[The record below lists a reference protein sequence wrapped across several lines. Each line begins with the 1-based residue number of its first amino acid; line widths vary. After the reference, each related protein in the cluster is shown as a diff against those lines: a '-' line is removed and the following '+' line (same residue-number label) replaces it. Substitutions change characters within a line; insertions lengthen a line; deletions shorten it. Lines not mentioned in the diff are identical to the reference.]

1 MRESISNSEGY
12 IYFNKQRKRWNACY
26 PVFDKKKKKDMI
38 KTKSF
43 ESEREAKQ
51 FLNTKMYQRENPL
64 FIKNNG
70 IPFCEMMRVNARS
83 KLETKQIT
91 EVTYMRTLQTIS
103 QIEKFPI
110 GKKNIDE
117 ITSEELQTF
126 LNSHENLSNSTL
138 KKLYQQLNATFENA
152 INRGYLTKN
161 PMALVIKPESEKE
174 DREVRALT
182 FDEQKAFTD
191 YLMERQIDN
200 CKYKTVFLIQMFMGL
215 RIGEVLALTMPD
227 IDLENRRINIKRTLT
242 RDERGAVI
250 MGKKTKTYSG
260 KRSVP
265 IPNYIYD
272 SIIEQMNYAALQ
284 PNNDEKILF
293 KPDYSQYTDRGNVN
307 SELKRIMKRYF
318 GILDIT
324 THSLR
329 HTFGTRCIEAGM
341 APVVVKKLMG
351 HKDIRVTL
359 NTYTSVYDSF
369 KEKEI
374 EKVNQ
379 YFLKENMI
387 EAIDALEKLNKN
399 EAKQLVDGLESKDA
413 LRRLD
418 GIINPKEP
426 LWSEMFRGSDEK

>member
-12 IYFNKQRKRWNACY
+12 VYFNKQRKKWNACY
-26 PVFDKKKKKDMI
+26 PVFDKEKKRDRI

-43 ESEREAKQ
+43 ETEREAKQ
-51 FLNTKMYQRENPL
+51 FLATIMYQRENPL
-64 FIKNNG
+64 YIKNNG
-70 IPFCEMMRVNARS
+70 IPFCEMMRVNART
-83 KLETKQIT
+83 KLNTKQIT
-91 EVTYMRTLQTIS
+91 EVTFMRTMQTIA
-103 QIEKFPI
+103 QIEKYPI

-117 ITSEELQTF
+117 ITAEELQTF

-138 KKLYQQLNATFENA
+138 KKLYQQLNATFNNA

-161 PMALVIKPESEKE
+161 PMATVIKPESEKE
-174 DREVRALT
+174 DKEVRALT
-182 FDEQKAFTD
+182 FEEQKKFTD
-191 YLMERQIDN
+191 FLMEREVDK
-200 CKYKTVFLIQMFMGL
+200 CKYKNVFLIQMFMGL
-215 RIGEVLALTMPD
+215 RIGEVLALTMSD
-227 IDLENRRINIKRTLT
+227 IDLENRRINIKKTLT

-250 MGKKTKTYSG
+250 MGKRTKTYSG

-265 IPNYIYD
+265 IQNFVYD
-272 SIIEQMNYAALQ
+272 SIIEQMEIASNQ
-284 PNNDEKILF
+284 PNNPEQLLF
-293 KPDYSQYTDRGNVN
+293 KPDYCSYTDRGNVN
-307 SELKRIMKRYF
+307 SELKRIMKKYF
-318 GILDIT
+318 NVNDIT

-329 HTFGTRCIEAGM
+329 HTFGTRCIEAGV

-387 EAIDALEKLNKN
+387 DAIKVLEKLDK
-399 EAKQLVDGLESKDA
+399 EEVKELLEGLEKKEA
-413 LRRLD
+413 LKILD
-418 GIINPKEP
+418 GRIKSKQTDWYDHFEG
-426 LWSEMFRGSDEK
+426 MYTK

>member
-12 IYFNKQRKRWNACY
+12 VYFNKQRKKWNACY
-26 PVFDKKKKKDMI
+26 PMFDKEKKKDMI

-43 ESEREAKQ
+43 ETEREAKQ
-51 FLNTKMYQRENPL
+51 FLCTIMYQRENPIY
-64 FIKNNG
+64 IKNNG
-70 IPFCEMMRVNARS
+70 IPFCEMMRVNARN

-91 EVTYMRTLQTIS
+91 EVTYMRTLQTIA
-103 QIEKFPI
+103 QIEKYPI

-117 ITSEELQTF
+117 IKPEELQTF

-138 KKLYQQLNATFENA
+138 KKLYQQLNATFHNA

-161 PMALVIKPESEKE
+161 PMASVIKPESEKE
-174 DREVRALT
+174 DKEVRALT
-182 FDEQKAFTD
+182 FEEQKKFTD
-191 YLMERQIDN
+191 FLLERNIDN
-200 CKYKTVFLIQMFMGL
+200 CKYKNVFLIQMFMGL
-215 RIGEVLALTMPD
+215 RIGEVLALTISD
-227 IDLENRRINIKRTLT
+227 IDLQNKRININKTLT
-242 RDERGAVI
+242 RDERGNVI
-250 MGKKTKTYSG
+250 MAKRTKTYSG

-265 IPNYIYD
+265 IQNFIYD
-272 SIIEQMNYAALQ
+272 AILEQMEFSTNQ
-284 PNNDEKILF
+284 PNNPEKLLF
-293 KPDYSQYTDRGNVN
+293 KPDYCSYTDRGNVN
-307 SELKRIMKRYF
+307 SELKRIMKKYF
-318 GILDIT
+318 GITDIT

-379 YFLKENMI
+379 YFLKENMVD
-387 EAIDALEKLNKN
+387 AIKALDKLSKDEVKALFEGLEKKDALEIYDNRIKTQNTNWYDSFHDLY
-399 EAKQLVDGLESKDA
+399 SK
-413 LRRLD
+413 
-418 GIINPKEP
+418 
-426 LWSEMFRGSDEK
+426 

>member
-12 IYFNKQRKRWNACY
+12 IYFNRQRKKWNACY

-70 IPFCEMMRVNARS
+70 IPFCEMMRVNARN

-103 QIEKFPI
+103 QIEKYPI

-174 DREVRALT
+174 DKEVRALT

-191 YLMERQIDN
+191 YLMGRQIDN
-200 CKYKTVFLIQMFMGL
+200 CKYKNVFLIQMFMGL
-215 RIGEVLALTMPD
+215 RIGEVLALTMSD

-242 RDERGAVI
+242 RDERGAVM

-265 IPNYIYD
+265 IQNFIYD
-272 SIIEQMNYAALQ
+272 FVIEQMNYAEMQ
-284 PNNDEKILF
+284 PNNEEKLLF
-293 KPDYSQYTDRGNVN
+293 KPDYASYTDRGNVN
-307 SELKRIMKRYF
+307 SELKRIMKKYF
-318 GILDIT
+318 GITDIT

-379 YFLKENMI
+379 YFLKENMV
-387 EAIDALEKLNKN
+387 DALKILEKLDKD
-399 EAKQLVDGLESKDA
+399 EVKTLLEGLEKKKALKILDERIKSKDVGWY
-413 LRRLD
+413 D
-418 GIINPKEP
+418 NMEDMYMK
-426 LWSEMFRGSDEK
+426 